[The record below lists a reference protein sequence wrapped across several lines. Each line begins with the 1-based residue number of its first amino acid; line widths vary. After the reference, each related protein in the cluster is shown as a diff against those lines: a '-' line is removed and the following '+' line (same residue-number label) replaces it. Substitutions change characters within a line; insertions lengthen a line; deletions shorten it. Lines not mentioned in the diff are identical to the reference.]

1 MKGAAPTLTRI
12 EEKHKIKTVRTKAD
26 GRKSRV
32 LTANQVNL
40 FDPKTKKF
48 SPAKLKTVTECP
60 ADTHYVRRNIFVKG
74 AVVETDKGK
83 ARITSRPGQNGSIN
97 AVLI

>member
-1 MKGAAPTLTRI
+1 MKGSAPTLTFI
-12 EEKHKIKTVRTKAD
+12 AEKHKIKTVRTKGA
-26 GRKSRV
+26 GQKSRV
-32 LTANQVNL
+32 LAANQVNL
-40 FDPKTKKF
+40 FDPKAKKF
-48 SPAKLKTVTECP
+48 VQAKLTSVTDCP
-60 ADTHYVRRNIFVKG
+60 ADDHYIRRNIFVKG